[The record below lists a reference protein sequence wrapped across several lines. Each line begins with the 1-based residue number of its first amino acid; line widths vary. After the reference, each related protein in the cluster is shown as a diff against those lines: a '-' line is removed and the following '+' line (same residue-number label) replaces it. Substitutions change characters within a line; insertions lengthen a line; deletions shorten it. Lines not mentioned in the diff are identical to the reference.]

1 MSSHTQLS
9 STSSTTST
17 KLCSRTYKKASQL
30 FLTRR
35 LPEALFNLQ
44 PILTVPS
51 PSEDQQTNG
60 DYAAALAP
68 IATASSTW
76 RIKVWNFYITLLS
89 AIVELGA
96 EEGKNQF
103 GQKEWKDFATQVRE
117 GGIWEH
123 VVQVGYQG
131 REGSV
136 DAEVVYV
143 LYVSKN
149 NQPPFFPSPLSVY
162 ESSSQLTCKFI
173 KRATLLL
180 NHSSSQALNQQRLET
195 YLSSYGQPNLDLADR
210 LQNASADIQQRIS
223 ATGGTDTPKDLT
235 ARVRIIE
242 LFTLHVL
249 PRNEE
254 WEYAQEFI
262 NLSEVLD
269 EDRKE
274 LFLQTLEG
282 LKEEKERGEMRAAE
296 LQRAKDAEL
305 ERQQEDERRR
315 AEEEAAA
322 AARQQQPNGQKRN
335 TSEVDYGIEK
345 GSSRSGSKVKSP
357 KSTDKSSNGKATPR
371 TALSSS
377 NSKNTKKP
385 VKPVS
390 RGNQARAVA
399 TSIRNLFKKIIQNV
413 SGNPLSLVRLLLFV
427 LGILMAFSRQ
437 DIRERVRRITGSAW
451 QKVKGT
457 VGMGVKVSYI

>member
-9 STSSTTST
+9 STATSPT

-35 LPEALFNLQ
+35 LPESLENLL

-51 PSEDQQTNG
+51 SPEDSQTNG
-60 DYAAALAP
+60 DHPAVVAP

-89 AIVELGA
+89 AIVELGP

-103 GQKEWKDFATQVRE
+103 GQKEWKTMATQVRE
-117 GGIWEH
+117 GGIWEN
-123 VVQVGYQG
+123 VVQIGYRG

-143 LYVSKN
+143 L
-149 NQPPFFPSPLSVY
+149 
-162 ESSSQLTCKFI
+162 
-173 KRATLLL
+173 ATLIL

-210 LQNASADIQQRIS
+210 LDASGDFQQQRIS
-223 ATGGTDTPKDLT
+223 AASGTDTPKDLA

-254 WEYAQEFI
+254 WEYAHEFI

-269 EDRKE
+269 EERKE

-282 LKEEKERGEMRAAE
+282 LKEEKERGELRAAE

-305 ERQQEDERRR
+305 ERQQDDERRR

-322 AARQQQPNGQKRN
+322 VARQQQPNGHKRN

-345 GSSRSGSKVKSP
+345 GSPRSGSKGKASRPADKSP
-357 KSTDKSSNGKATPR
+357 NGKATPR

-377 NSKNTKKP
+377 NSKNSKKP
-385 VKPVS
+385 VKPQS
-390 RGNQARAVA
+390 RANQARAVA
-399 TSIRNLFKKIIQNV
+399 TAIRNLFKKIIQNV
-413 SGNPLSLVRLLLFV
+413 SGNPMSLARTLLFL

-437 DIRERVRRITGSAW
+437 DIRERVRRVTDSAW